1 MAYLRKL
8 DLAIESA
15 RKLARIGASTNL
27 VNLLRKMRPAD
38 VAVIFGNL
46 TDGERLFAL
55 RSLLKQDGD
64 FVASTLSEMPPEE
77 AASLLAHLEPET
89 IADLLQK
96 IPVDDATQITSKL
109 PPELVERVLELMHV
123 ARSVDVVDQL
133 QFEENTAGRIM
144 NPHVFALHEDMTVGE
159 AISTLQRKSDEL
171 EMVFYLYVVDDR
183 HHLVGVVSLRQLLL
197 NPPSTPLR
205 KIMSTDVISVHTS
218 TDQEEVARVVS
229 KYDLMAVP
237 VVDDENRLVGIV
249 TVDDVIDV
257 LQEELT
263 EDYFRM
269 VGSDAAELERR
280 TPTEIARLRLPWL
293 LMTVLI
299 ELIAG
304 AVIHR
309 FDDTLGTVI
318 LLASFMPVIQA
329 ISGNTGLQSAT
340 IVVRG
345 LATGHISLK
354 DWWRPV
360 ARQLRTTLIL
370 GGILGALIFFVGGL
384 WHGWQ
389 RMAERGTWF
398 DPVFGFVVGFSM
410 FVAINL
416 SGFVGTVIPMI
427 SKRLGFDPA
436 LTAGPFETAF
446 QDVVSVTIMLGLA
459 TLLLQWMA

>member
-15 RKLARIGASTNL
+15 RKLARIGAGTNL

-55 RSLLKQDGD
+55 RALLKQDGD
-64 FVASTLSEMPPEE
+64 FVASTLSEMSPED

-89 IADLLQK
+89 IAELLQK
-96 IPVDDATQITSKL
+96 IPVDDATQITSRL
-109 PPELVERVLELMHV
+109 PPELVEQVLERMHV

-280 TPTEIARLRLPWL
+280 TPAEIARLRLPWL
-293 LMTVLI
+293 LATVVI

-304 AVIHR
+304 VVIHR

-345 LATGHISLK
+345 LATGHVTLR

-360 ARQLRTTLIL
+360 WRQLRTTLIL
-370 GGILGALIFFVGGL
+370 GGILGPLIFLVGGF

-389 RMAERGTWF
+389 RLAERGTWF

-416 SGFVGTVIPMI
+416 SGVVGTVIPMV

-446 QDVVSVTIMLGLA
+446 QDVVSVTIMLSLA
-459 TLLLQWMA
+459 TLLLKWMA

>member
-64 FVASTLSEMPPEE
+64 FVASALSELPPEE

-96 IPVDDATQITSKL
+96 TPVDDATQITSKL

-269 VGSDAAELERR
+269 VGSDAAVLERR
-280 TPTEIARLRLPWL
+280 TPAEIARLRLPWL
-293 LMTVLI
+293 LITVVI

-370 GGILGALIFFVGGL
+370 GGILGTLIFFVGGL

-416 SGFVGTVIPMI
+416 SGFVGTIIPMI

-436 LTAGPFETAF
+436 ITAGPFETAF

>member
-55 RSLLKQDGD
+55 RSLLRQDGD

-109 PPELVERVLELMHV
+109 PQELVERVLELMHV

-218 TDQEEVARVVS
+218 TDQEDVARVVS

-280 TPTEIARLRLPWL
+280 TPGEIARLRLPWL

-304 AVIHR
+304 VVIHR

-360 ARQLRTTLIL
+360 WRQLRTTLIL
-370 GGILGALIFFVGGL
+370 GAILGSLIFFVGGF

-416 SGFVGTVIPMI
+416 SGVVGTVIPML